1 MALSN
6 RSNLAKL
13 LTLLMLNYRIQ
24 LDQGFS
30 PGIAGYIRLEVNEYL
45 IAFDNQAG
53 YGLSPSYFWLF
64 RLSLYLNFTSSQ
76 SFSSVARHG
85 SSLHS

>member
-24 LDQGFS
+24 LDQYF
-30 PGIAGYIRLEVNEYL
+30 PPRTAGYIRLETHENL
-45 IAFDNQAG
+45 MAFDNQAE
-53 YGLSPSYFWLF
+53 YRLSPSYFWLSC
-64 RLSLYLNFTSSQ
+64 LSLYLNFTSSQ
-76 SFSSVARHG
+76 SFSERRET
-85 SSLHS
+85 